1 MKVYVNSN
9 NEIKDVNFTKDASLT
24 PIEVPDE
31 VFAGW
36 SVAKIC
42 CHKLILN
49 EGNYVGFTPY
59 VDTKIIEHID
69 NLAKANEQNAS
80 DVVDTQIAVAETY
93 EKAVVTE
100 GSVTDIEMAIAE
112 LYEMILGGV

>member
-9 NEIKDVNFTKDASLT
+9 NEIKDVNFTTDASLT
-24 PIEVPDE
+24 PVEVPNE

-42 CHKLILN
+42 CHKLILD
-49 EGNYVGFTPY
+49 EGNYAGFTPY
-59 VDTKIIEHID
+59 VDSRVIEHID
-69 NLAKANEQNAS
+69 KLGKDNEQNAS

-93 EKAVVTE
+93 EKAMDTE
-100 GSVTDIEMAIAE
+100 NDVTDIEMAIVE
-112 LYEMILGGV
+112 LYEMVMGGM

>member
-9 NEIKDVNFTKDASLT
+9 NEIKDVNFTTDASLT

-49 EGNYVGFTPY
+49 EGNYAGFTPY
-59 VDTKIIEHID
+59 VDSRVIEHID
-69 NLAKANEQNAS
+69 NLAKANETNSS
-80 DVVDTQIAVAETY
+80 DIGDLA
-93 EKAVVTE
+93 
-100 GSVTDIEMAIAE
+100 MAILE
-112 LYEMILGGV
+112 LYER